1 MKPEYVFKTFSWVFN
16 GKYEDMTVLVCYG
29 KDWTYMKSTVLR
41 FDKAGTTENSL
52 SLHDDL
58 QVFIKGLMC
67 NDM

>member
-1 MKPEYVFKTFSWVFN
+1 
-16 GKYEDMTVLVCYG
+16 
-29 KDWTYMKSTVLR
+29 MKSTVLR

-67 NDM
+67 NDMQALSARQIYSIFVLYFFYGKLKLWKFTNALPTA